1 MSFSLNPVFSF
12 RLNQSIV
19 GQIKFGKYDGIHVCL
34 TAATATDKIL
44 IHSPHKKMATTNNRL
59 SWSETNYD
67 VAMLNF
73 NQEITAIET
82 GCLNNNNG
90 SKGNTNDNDKD
101 ILVIG
106 SPTHVL
112 AYNVDQNTDIFY
124 QNVTDGISTILI
136 GMFSVHA
143 LPLVLLGGNGN
154 YMRNQSEIF
163 IILNFPIFARR

>member
-34 TAATATDKIL
+34 TAATSTDKIL
-44 IHSPHKKMATTNNRL
+44 IHSPHKKIATTNNRL

-82 GCLNNNNG
+82 GCLNRG
-90 SKGNTNDNDKD
+90 GTDDSTKD

-112 AYNVDQNTDIFY
+112 AYNVDENTDIFY

-136 GMFSVHA
+136 GMFSVHTM
-143 LPLVLLGGNGN
+143 PLVLLGGNG
-154 YMRNQSEIF
+154 I
-163 IILNFPIFARR
+163 